1 MWLVW
6 ILLLAVVQGAH
17 VDANVM
23 RRDDHPEEKKHR
35 PESEHSTSDSSV
47 EVHASG
53 EVEEQ
58 HPKTEA
64 KPAKHKK
71 DVKDTRHQHKHLHAK
86 HRRAALEE
94 SPSLEGMLDASFLQ
108 TASGGAQEVMFGVY
122 CRRVFDVD
130 VLQKVW
136 TGDLV
141 LTISWNDPAAKKV
154 IPEGQDE
161 TRLSSEDARNVM
173 WLPDIGVT
181 NRDFK
186 NLEVI
191 SSSVKVWKDGR
202 VTKVERL
209 LATMTND
216 FDIKAYPY
224 DQQTLEVL
232 VASEKMMADEMVLK
246 PHTDETVTGV
256 KDAVLIGSG
265 FSGMEGAKPNYTI
278 STFEEADGML
288 VKSRGRFEIKIRRN
302 AAAAGRQLF
311 SPTFIILG
319 VSYSVFFFP
328 MVPAFAMP
336 RVASGIIS
344 LLGMVTFMTKNKMPD
359 SWTDVFL
366 EAMCLQVGAVCILSL
381 TMEISFHTFKNED
394 FAKQL
399 NLQYKVGFPV
409 VSALIYIILLACTSG
424 DLNNICTYLVRSI
437 VFVLMAGNLFRIYR
451 RLNAGASAA
460 PAAPDP
466 PEGESK

>member
-1 MWLVW
+1 
-6 ILLLAVVQGAH
+6 
-17 VDANVM
+17 
-23 RRDDHPEEKKHR
+23 
-35 PESEHSTSDSSV
+35 
-47 EVHASG
+47 
-53 EVEEQ
+53 
-58 HPKTEA
+58 
-64 KPAKHKK
+64 
-71 DVKDTRHQHKHLHAK
+71 
-86 HRRAALEE
+86 
-94 SPSLEGMLDASFLQ
+94 GMLDASFLQ

-265 FSGMEGAKPNYTI
+265 FSGMEG
-278 STFEEADGML
+278 
-288 VKSRGRFEIKIRRN
+288 
-302 AAAAGRQLF
+302 
-311 SPTFIILG
+311 
-319 VSYSVFFFP
+319 
-328 MVPAFAMP
+328 
-336 RVASGIIS
+336 
-344 LLGMVTFMTKNKMPD
+344 
-359 SWTDVFL
+359 
-366 EAMCLQVGAVCILSL
+366 
-381 TMEISFHTFKNED
+381 
-394 FAKQL
+394 
-399 NLQYKVGFPV
+399 
-409 VSALIYIILLACTSG
+409 
-424 DLNNICTYLVRSI
+424 
-437 VFVLMAGNLFRIYR
+437 
-451 RLNAGASAA
+451 
-460 PAAPDP
+460 
-466 PEGESK
+466 